1 MLNKSANFEYGRL
14 KKLNEDDF
22 VVSLLKSRQ
31 SKRVIVMFAVL
42 QAFFMSW
49 GIGKLKKKREMINK
63 AIDLDLEFMY
73 QENRIIFVTF

>member
-1 MLNKSANFEYGRL
+1 MIPFASRHIKPTTRSSFLSLRHFAFHVCGSPLFVLNKSANFEYGRL

-42 QAFFMSW
+42 QAFFMS
-49 GIGKLKKKREMINK
+49 
-63 AIDLDLEFMY
+63 
-73 QENRIIFVTF
+73 